1 MGLNCRMWDLFF
13 GCFLFFKKNICFN
26 WRIITLQY
34 CDGFLPHISMNWSEV
49 YMCSLHPE
57 PPSHLPPHSIPPD
70 CHRALAFGVLLH
82 MSDSDQVQILLG
94 FGSVLS
100 FLTEVGTENSV

>member
-1 MGLNCRMWDLFF
+1 
-13 GCFLFFKKNICFN
+13 
-26 WRIITLQY
+26 
-34 CDGFLPHISMNWSEV
+34 
-49 YMCSLHPE
+49 MCSLHPE
-57 PPSHLPPHSIPPD
+57 PPSHLPPNSIPPD